1 MTITRTQTESVA
13 RSGQCII
20 YCLLNK
26 TVLTPHMAGK
36 QSFNKTVEFRIGA
49 YVSSICNSP
58 VCEKMASLNAQ
69 IPIECSDARSEPKLS
84 RISLAFNFDYN

>member
-1 MTITRTQTESVA
+1 MTITGTQTESVA
-13 RSGQCII
+13 RSGRCII

-36 QSFNKTVEFRIGA
+36 QSFNKTVGFRIDA

-58 VCEKMASLNAQ
+58 VCEKMALLNAQ
-69 IPIECSDARSEPKLS
+69 IPTECSDVCSEPKLS
-84 RISLAFNFDYN
+84 RISLAFN